1 MGLCVRHFA
10 ANSMRMTKQKS
21 ETQLVKGF
29 AMTDCF
35 RDGGTLPTVV
45 GYAECS
51 MLNMPNYGIIIEAN
65 CFDTISIV
73 HYQKV

>member
-1 MGLCVRHFA
+1 MGLCIRQFA

-35 RDGGTLPTVV
+35 RAGGTIPTVI
-45 GYAECS
+45 GHTGS
-51 MLNMPNYGIIIEAN
+51 TMLNMPTMI
-65 CFDTISIV
+65 
-73 HYQKV
+73 Q